1 MKQKKNLVSWLVD
14 FLIHFI
20 LILFA
25 VVTFF
30 PFFSIIAGS
39 LASARENALH
49 PFLIWPREPTLDT
62 YRYLFSSATM
72 PRAMLVSIY
81 VTLFGTMINI
91 AMTTLMAW
99 PLAHKRIH
107 GRKVIMFLITI
118 TLIFSGG
125 MIPNYFIVR
134 STGLLNTFW
143 SLVIPGAIGTFNLIL
158 MKNFFQ
164 GIPAS
169 LEESAKLDGCND
181 FIILLQ
187 IVIPLSLASI
197 ATFTLFYAVGH
208 WNSFMPFLLYIS
220 DPKKWNLQIMLRQIV
235 MLSQGGVG
243 DAESIGTAYLVPPQG
258 VKMAAIVFSTFP
270 ILCVYPFLQ
279 KYFAKGVMVGSIK
292 G

>member
-1 MKQKKNLVSWLVD
+1 MKQKKSLASRIAD
-14 FLIHFI
+14 FLIYST
-20 LILFA
+20 LVLFA
-25 VVTFF
+25 MVTFF
-30 PFFSIIAGS
+30 PFFAIVAGS

-62 YRYLFSSATM
+62 YRYLLSSATM

-81 VTLFGTMINI
+81 ITVLGTAVNI
-91 AMTTLMAW
+91 AMTTFMAW

-107 GRKVIMFLITI
+107 GRKALMFFITI

-134 STGLLNTFW
+134 ATGLLNSFAA
-143 SLVIPGAIGTFNLIL
+143 LIIPGAIGTFNLIL

-164 GIPAS
+164 GIPVS

-181 FIILLQ
+181 LVILIQ
-187 IVIPLSLASI
+187 IVVPLSLAAI

-220 DPKKWNLQIMLRQIV
+220 DPQKWNLQIMLRQIV

-243 DAESIGTAYLVPPQG
+243 DIGTVSSTFLIPPQG
-258 VKMAAIVFSTFP
+258 VKMASIVFSTFP

-279 KYFAKGVMVGSIK
+279 KYFAKGVMVGSLK